1 MLRIRSVALFIVNAA
16 VLLASLTC
24 HVYYPR
30 SDQYLALFVVP
41 LLCIVAPYILTLP
54 LTVLLIAG
62 NILFFVFYAVIG
74 ILDTVDVFIF
84 AVLLVVSSG
93 INYLVIV
100 IRGKICFQ
108 KKRDIDR
115 REREYNSIV
124 KELEGIERKGRI
136 VERELA
142 RISRLYEITKQLS
155 SVLKFN
161 DLLSAVFDFLEN
173 NFKFRTAHLLV
184 FKKGVFT
191 QGFTKSIPEEGRNGS
206 ESDEETIN
214 YKALVSYMKKKEF
227 KQFFLERQDEKK
239 LFESAGIRSDTFFV
253 YPIFVEDIS
262 TVLVIEGANKL
273 GYNRFGI
280 VVPQMALE
288 LRKVELYEK
297 VEELSIVDGLTGV
310 YLRRY
315 LMDRLEEE
323 VDRAKRLKLTFS
335 VGMIDIDHFKRCN
348 DTYGHLVG
356 DAVLKEVAGRLKF
369 SVREVDM
376 IARYGGEEFCVVLP
390 ETTKDLAATVAERL
404 RASVAASEIK
414 AFNEK
419 IKITVSAGIATYP
432 ADGDKVSS
440 LIEAADTAL
449 YKAKRQGRNR
459 VMMA

>member
-206 ESDEETIN
+206 KSDEETIN